1 MTKPRSEGAGDSD
14 PSRPSKMAALM
25 ADIIVS
31 LRRGKSPLGVMLS
44 ETYTAGRLGEVMSAI
59 IGGDDTTSRYIK
71 EGYQYTGDNG
81 ARLWRAATVDEDYR
95 TISWGIHQFHEH
107 WHAIEARL
115 TGPYHYV
122 SIGPGTGEK
131 DQTILQ
137 HLQQQA
143 GEQTIVYVP
152 VDISRALLRI
162 GVDVALRG
170 VNRERVEVLPVE
182 LDITNEDALSA
193 LRLVLQRLSLDAG
206 LLISLLGNT
215 LANFRDDRQM
225 LTNISH
231 LLGSDR
237 DLLFLE
243 LATATDATKSLA
255 AQAAREYDNS
265 KSFRQFCMASLFEYT
280 DLNERKGK
288 VECVG
293 ELGAKDVLRITTRFR
308 AHKRTRVRVQT
319 GEDFTL
325 DAHESIELLLS
336 RKYTQPA
343 IDRFL
348 DGLTQ
353 VEAETTKFAD
363 GFGIA
368 MYLLAR
374 QPRRRR
380 K

>member
-1 MTKPRSEGAGDSD
+1 
-14 PSRPSKMAALM
+14 M

-31 LRRGKSPLGVMLS
+31 LRRNKSPLGVMLS

-59 IGGDDTTSRYIK
+59 LGGGDTTTRYIK
-71 EGYQYTGDNG
+71 EGHQYTGDNP
-81 ARLWRAATVDEDYR
+81 ARLWRAATVDDDYR

-107 WHAIEARL
+107 WHAIQARL
-115 TGPYHYV
+115 TGPYHYI

-137 HLQQQA
+137 HLQQEA
-143 GEQTIVYVP
+143 GKQTIVYVP

-170 VNRERVEVLPVE
+170 VNRDRVEVLPVE
-182 LDITNEDALSA
+182 LDITNPGAVGA
-193 LRLVLQRLSLDAG
+193 LRLVLQRLSQDAN

-225 LTNISH
+225 LKNISQ
-231 LLGSDR
+231 LLGSER

-243 LATATDATKSLA
+243 LATTKDATRSLA

-265 KSFRQFCMASLFEYT
+265 KSFKGFCMASLAEYT
-280 DLNERKGK
+280 DLTERKGN

-293 ELGAKDVLRITTRFR
+293 ELGATDVLRITTRFR
-308 AHKRTRVRVQT
+308 AHKKTRVRVQT

-325 DAHESIELLLS
+325 DANEAIDLLLS
-336 RKYTQPA
+336 RKYTQTA
-343 IDRFL
+343 IDGLL
-348 DGLTQ
+348 DGLRQ
-353 VEAETTKFAD
+353 VEAETANFED

-368 MYLLAR
+368 MYLMGKRLGR
-374 QPRRRR
+374 QR